1 MVGLKS
7 RSWIWTL
14 CLLSLSCL
22 SSCAASEPAQEE
34 EAPVEEKKVEEPQG
48 PYYELTKDDI
58 TTHADWTSRNITFL
72 GAKIGDK
79 TTAVENNFGKLQ
91 VTEPMG
97 DYYRSIYED
106 VSYAIY
112 THKMTGLLHKIE
124 IYNRYAPKIKDAN
137 FRKMLS
143 SGDVETV
150 RKILGPEEGLDI
162 NPSTTGEET
171 IYDSKG
177 FRFVKY
183 SLEGGTKLDSLMFAQ
198 MKK

>member
-1 MVGLKS
+1 VG
-7 RSWIWTL
+7 
-14 CLLSLSCL
+14 
-22 SSCAASEPAQEE
+22 CAADEPAPEEE
-34 EAPVEEKKVEEPQG
+34 EAPAAEAKEAEPQG

-58 TTHADWTSRNITFL
+58 TTHEGWTSRNITLL

-79 TTAVENNFGKLQ
+79 TNAVSKNFGKLV

-97 DYYRSIYED
+97 DYYRTVYDD

-112 THKMTGLLHKIE
+112 THQMTGVLHKIE
-124 IYNRYAPKIKDAN
+124 IYNRFAPKVKDAN
-137 FRKMLS
+137 LRKMLS

-150 RKILGPEEGLDI
+150 RKILGPEEGLDL

-171 IYDSKG
+171 IYDAKG

-183 SLEGGTKLDSLMFAQ
+183 NLEGGTKLESLLFSQ